1 MMRAKARH
9 PANSVVG
16 NTAGGEGFGFGVACL
31 EAIPKRLRNG
41 GDGLSGRTRC
51 DSERVFEAVPEPS
64 CGTRPPV
71 RTISERAYAMEAT

>member
-1 MMRAKARH
+1 MLQGKVLVAQGGGPTAVI
-9 PANSVVG
+9 NQSLVG
-16 NTAGGEGFGFGVACL
+16 AVL